1 MNDDFYADPDMPDPP
16 TYESSLTQSYGEHRF
31 NPNLFISRE
40 ELFRE
45 IINRHEIN
53 LEYANRLQVLQGYKI
68 VFIFDDSG
76 SMNTPL
82 AESPLNKQDT
92 LLKASRWDELQYFA
106 KISVEIATIFDPEGC
121 SIYFLNRKPS
131 PVHNICNESQVS
143 PLFKSKPKGFTPLPR
158 VLDKVLNDITRFVY
172 EKKLLI
178 VIATDGEPTD
188 DKGKTEIFF

>member
-1 MNDDFYADPDMPDPP
+1 MCDDLYADPDMPGPP
-16 TYESSLTQSYGEHRF
+16 TYESSLSQSHGEHRF
-31 NPNLFISRE
+31 NSNLFLSRE
-40 ELFRE
+40 ELYRD

-53 LEYANRLQVLQGYKI
+53 LDYAQRLQLLQGYKI

-82 AESPLNKQDT
+82 VESPLNKPDT

-106 KISVEIATIFDPEGC
+106 KISVEIASLFDPEGC

-131 PVHNICNESQVS
+131 PVHNVCNESQVI
-143 PLFKSKPKGFTPLPR
+143 PLFRSKPKGFTPLPR
-158 VLDKVLNDITRFVY
+158 VLDTVLEDISRFVY

-188 DKGKTEIFF
+188 DKGKV